1 LNAGLLQGFYLSDLL
16 IEPTKGRVTGR
27 EGSEH
32 LASKAIEVLLC
43 LASQPGELVS
53 REELLEK
60 VWGKDEG
67 SPEAL
72 SHAIGEIRHALRDHH
87 DDPKYIQTLPKRGYR
102 LLVTP
107 VAADGATGTIV
118 MGATNSVSA
127 DELGL
132 FENLK
137 QRGVLETGLAYL
149 ILGWLLIQI
158 ADIVFA
164 QLFVPQWVGTF
175 VTVLVIAGFPIAIG
189 LSWFLEFRDGR
200 AVVHELSPRDTRKRR
215 FSRTYMSVI
224 GALGIAA
231 GLVFI
236 YDKSVGLPEEVTIV
250 STVVAEEPALPPVL
264 ENSIAVLP
272 FVNIDGS
279 EETQVFADGLVD
291 DVITRLSRVPG
302 LLVASRGDAYTLKP
316 NSSSDHVRRRLR
328 VAMYLEGSVQIE
340 GDVIRIIVQMIDST
354 SGFHIQSRTFDR
366 PRDSFFSIRDEIT
379 ALTVSSLRVALPE
392 ETQARSSPISGNP
405 TLDAYV
411 LYRRGVDESRK
422 PQTPA
427 TIASALGWFDA
438 ALDVDPDYA
447 AAHAGKCG
455 VLADGYRDFDD
466 PIYMSN
472 AEIACAQAL
481 QLNANLDVVHS
492 ALGDLYRLTGR
503 YDESEASYLEALRI
517 NSISVVSLTGL
528 SDVYRLQ
535 RRPDEAEQVLRQA
548 IGLQPGNW
556 RPYNFLGYFFYRQGQ
571 FLEAAEQ
578 FANVVAIDDR
588 NMRGHA
594 NMAASLMMA
603 GDFAAAAPAY
613 QRAIN
618 IEPQAS
624 TYGNLGLMYYYLGQ
638 YDEAVGALRNALEL
652 APKSHLTWSNLGDV
666 LSVASRNN
674 EAMDAFRQAETYA
687 SAKLAVNPNDPAVM
701 MDMAWIRAMLG
712 DESEAMSIIGR
723 AVSLSPDD
731 PYGDYIQALILSHYN
746 QDDAALD
753 SLTTAAE
760 KGYSLI
766 VMAAEPKLAALR
778 EHPRFT
784 KVVTEELD

>member
-1 LNAGLLQGFYLSDLL
+1 MNADLLQGFYLSDLL
-16 IEPTKGRVTGR
+16 VEPTKGRVTGR
-27 EGSEH
+27 EGSER
-32 LASKAIEVLLC
+32 LASKAVEVLLC
-43 LASQPGELVS
+43 LAAQPGELVT
-53 REELLEK
+53 REKLLKK
-60 VWGKDEG
+60 VWGKDAG

-72 SHAIGEIRHALRDHH
+72 SHAIGEIRHALHDHH
-87 DDPKYIQTLPKRGYR
+87 DDPEYIQTLPKRGYR
-102 LLVTP
+102 LLITP
-107 VAADGATGTIV
+107 APADGVTGTIV
-118 MGATNSVSA
+118 LGVKNSVSPN
-127 DELGL
+127 DIGL

-137 QRGVLETGLAYL
+137 RRGVLETGLAYL
-149 ILGWLLIQI
+149 IVGWLLIQI

-164 QLFVPQWVGTF
+164 QLLLPQWVGTF
-175 VTVLVIAGFPIAIG
+175 VTVLVIAGFPIAIA

-200 AVVHELSPRDTRKRR
+200 AIVHELSPRDARKKR

-231 GLVFI
+231 VIVFV
-236 YDKSVGLPEEVTIV
+236 YDMSIGLPEAEPPGAIP
-250 STVVAEEPALPPVL
+250 VAATNVLPPIL
-264 ENSIAVLP
+264 DNSIAVLP
-272 FVNIDGS
+272 FLNLDGS
-279 EETQVFADGLVD
+279 DETQIFADGLVD
-291 DVITRLSRVPG
+291 DVVTRLSRVPG

-328 VAMYLEGSVQIE
+328 VAMYLEGSVQID
-340 GDVIRIIVQMIDST
+340 GDIIRIIVQMIDSAN
-354 SGFHIQSRTFDR
+354 GFHIQSRTFDR
-366 PRDSFFSIRDEIT
+366 PRDNFFSIRDEIT

-392 ETQARSSPISGNP
+392 KTQARSSPTSGNP
-405 TLDAYV
+405 NLDAYV

-466 PIYMSN
+466 PMYMSN
-472 AEIACAQAL
+472 AEIACARAL

-535 RRPDEAEQVLRQA
+535 HRPDEAEQVLRQA

-556 RPYNFLGYFFYRQGQ
+556 RPYNFLGYFFFRQGQ

-578 FANVVAIDDR
+578 FANVIAIDDR
-588 NMRGHA
+588 NVRGHA
-594 NMAASLMMA
+594 NMATSLMMA

-613 QRAIN
+613 QRAIK

-624 TYGNLGLMYYYLGQ
+624 TYGNLGLMYYYLEQ

-666 LSVASRNN
+666 LSVAGRNN
-674 EAMDAFRQAETYA
+674 EAMDAFYQAEAYA

-701 MDMAWIRAMLG
+701 MDMAWIRAILG
-712 DESEAMSIIGR
+712 DESEAMNTIER

-753 SLTTAAE
+753 SLATAAE

-784 KVVTEELD
+784 KIVTEELD